1 MRWLDGITDLMDM
14 SLGELRELV
23 MDREAWRAAI
33 HGTADENE
41 VSSSGSVTYP
51 SGTPAQ
57 SIPSCAELC
66 PLSVQCGGR
75 SQVSLGI
82 SFYCFSLCIPSPWEV
97 SAAWAFNH
105 LYVLL
110 AAYLSGLDLCLQ
122 LQACLCNC

>member
-1 MRWLDGITDLMDM
+1 MGSAFPILQDLDVL
-14 SLGELRELV
+14 SVFPRV
-23 MDREAWRAAI
+23 
-33 HGTADENE
+33 TADENE